1 MSCNKDDGLISSVKI
16 ILYTKLNIIEK
27 NNEDVTL

>member
-16 ILYTKLNIIEK
+16 ILYIKLNIIEK